1 MKQIISILLLL
12 MLIIPASASINT
24 TSTLGNVI
32 SLNEAKVNESDEVN
46 ASFGSTEETNTLSE
60 QSSKDYSS
68 QDVGASMIQKG
79 IDACVLSL
87 ANAVGSV
94 WKNNSVSEALEGN
107 SNVTDEYGATR
118 GAIFTFITENPE
130 PDKIEP
136 IANFESNTKAEWA
149 FLVCVFILGFLM
161 VANIARANK
170 GAFNHAL
177 GDHDLSDSRFIG
189 GAFLCMASYFAPKL
203 VLLSIDLCEMLSKFA
218 MLNVLDYIEPSIENA
233 WMYLFMTIGEALVS
247 IFFIIRPWV
256 IDIFYASSRF
266 LAVLFFMGLFVDEI
280 RWVVSKYIRVLLLQ
294 PVCIFVA
301 CICLIALK
309 WAHMEDAA
317 GAYIILFLFVAY
329 INYKWMFGNFG
340 MSTIKRVALSTVK
353 KW

>member
-1 MKQIISILLLL
+1 MKRIISIILLI
-12 MLIIPASASINT
+12 MLTIPASASVNDTLNYGKVVSLDEARINDSDNVNYTSNT
-24 TSTLGNVI
+24 TEDTDVI
-32 SLNEAKVNESDEVN
+32 S
-46 ASFGSTEETNTLSE
+46 E
-60 QSSKDYSS
+60 QKSKDYSS

-94 WKNNSVSEALEGN
+94 WKNNSVSEAFEDN
-107 SNVTDEYGATR
+107 SNVTNEYGATR

-130 PDKIEP
+130 PDNIEP
-136 IANFESNTKAEWA
+136 ISNFESNTKAEWA
-149 FLVCVFILGFLM
+149 FLVCIFILGFVM
-161 VANIARANK
+161 VANIAKANQ

-177 GDHDLSDSRFIG
+177 GDHDLSDSRFVG

-203 VLLSIDLCEMLSKFA
+203 VLLSIDVCEIISKFA

-233 WMYLFMTIGEALVS
+233 WMYLFITIGEALVS

-256 IDIFYASSRF
+256 IDIFYAASRF

-301 CICLIALK
+301 CICLIAIK
-309 WAHMEDAA
+309 WAHMEDAT